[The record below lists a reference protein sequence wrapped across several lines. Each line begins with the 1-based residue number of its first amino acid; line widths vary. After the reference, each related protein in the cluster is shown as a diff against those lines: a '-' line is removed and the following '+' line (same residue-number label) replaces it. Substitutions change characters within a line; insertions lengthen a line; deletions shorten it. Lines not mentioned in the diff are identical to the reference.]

1 MIRVDLSIILNKLGD
16 IHKVALEQASTL
28 CIERGNNEVG
38 VLHLLYALLDSPLND
53 CRVLME
59 DLGFDIEDLQFKIA
73 KHIAPAEI
81 EIDVYPTFS
90 PLLINAL
97 QDAWLLSTTE
107 LAQSQLRSGAFLLA
121 ILMQIERYLPM
132 EFKALFSK
140 INRESFRQNF
150 TSLLA
155 NSAEN
160 NDIASLRKQSESSLL
175 APESNL
181 HKYTIDLTHQAKNG
195 ELDPVFARDEEI
207 YLMIDILSRRRK
219 NNPIVVGDAGVGKSA
234 LIEGLA
240 QKIASDNVPESLL
253 GVRLL
258 MLDLGLL
265 QAGASIKG
273 EFEKRLKGIIDEVK
287 ASEEPIILFID
298 EAHTL
303 IGAGNNEGGT
313 DAANLLKPALARGEL
328 RTIGATTWREYK
340 KYFEKDPALSRRF
353 QLVMVDEPSVVDT
366 IDIMRGLRTTYEK
379 SHNVIITD
387 KALKAAAALS
397 DRYLTGRQLPDKAI
411 DILDTACARVAIN
424 FNVPP
429 LALTQL
435 KNKLY
440 QLELEKT
447 LVSRE
452 MLFGDK
458 EQQSRYDELLQEE
471 ILIIAEIDVLEESWE
486 TQKALVNTLIGL
498 REKILNLEAEDSEE
512 KEEVATL
519 LESKIAQFNALNTED
534 VLVHSAVDEKQISA
548 VISDWTGIPINKM
561 NADDLVKM
569 TELPSYLEEGIKGQ
583 SLGIHKIHQRL
594 LTTRADLHKQGRPQG
609 AFLLVGPSGVGKTET
624 ALQIADLLYGGK
636 QFLTTINMSEYQEKH
651 TISRLI
657 GSPPGYVGYGEGGIL
672 TEAIRQ
678 KPYSIVLLDEVEKG
692 HPEVLN
698 IFYQAFDK
706 GEILDGE
713 GRRIDCQNIL
723 FFMTSNL
730 GYKTIVEHHEDSKKL
745 HDHLYQELVT
755 FFQPALLARM
765 EIVPYLPLSNPVMR
779 EIVVYKLNQLKE
791 SLMTRYGAKVELSDL
806 LVTTIL
812 EKITRAENGAR
823 MIEAIIEGELLPSLS
838 LQILQRISRSEDIS
852 NISLSVEDD
861 GLFMSKVH

>member
-1 MIRVDLSIILNKLGD
+1 MPLIRIDLSIILNKLGD
-16 IHKVALEQASTL
+16 IHKVALEKASTL
-28 CIERGNNEVG
+28 CIERGNNEVS
-38 VLHLLYALLDSPLND
+38 VLHLLYSLLDSPLND
-53 CRVLME
+53 CRVLLE
-59 DLGFDIEDLQFKIA
+59 DLDFDLEDLQLKIA
-73 KHIAPAEI
+73 KHIPATHI
-81 EIDVYPTFS
+81 EADVYPTFS

-107 LAQSQLRSGAFLLA
+107 LAQTQLRSGAFFLA
-121 ILMQIERYLPM
+121 VLMQIERYLPI
-132 EFKALFSK
+132 EFKAIFSK

-150 TSLLA
+150 TSLLT
-155 NSAEN
+155 NSAESDEETVLNKN
-160 NDIASLRKQSESSLL
+160 NKSSIFTS
-175 APESNL
+175 ESNL
-181 HKYTIDLTHQAKNG
+181 HKYTTDLTQQAKNG

-240 QKIASDNVPESLL
+240 QKIANDNVPNSLL

-273 EFEKRLKGIIDEVK
+273 EFEKRLKGIVDEVK

-303 IGAGNNEGGT
+303 IGAGNSEGGA

-353 QLVMVDEPSVVDT
+353 QLVMVDEPSVTDT
-366 IDIMRGLRTTYEK
+366 VDIMRGLRTTYEK

-387 KALKAAAALS
+387 NALKAAAALS

-429 LALTQL
+429 LVLTQL
-435 KNKLY
+435 KNKLS
-440 QLELEKT
+440 QLDLEKT

-452 MLFGDK
+452 VLFGNK
-458 EQQSRYDELLQEE
+458 QQQDRYDELLQDENL
-471 ILIIAEIDVLEESWE
+471 LINDIKDLEESWE
-486 TQKALVNTLIGL
+486 TQKTLVKTLIDL
-498 REKILNLEAEDSEE
+498 RKKILSSKDGID
-512 KEEVATL
+512 KEEITAL
-519 LESKIAQFNALNTED
+519 LESKSTQFNALNAED
-534 VLVHSAVDEKQISA
+534 VLVHSAVDEQQISA

-569 TELPSYLEEGIKGQ
+569 TELPTYLEESIKGQ

-678 KPYSIVLLDEVEKG
+678 KPYSVVLLDEVEKG

-713 GRRIDCQNIL
+713 GRLIDCQNIL

-730 GYKTIVEHHEDSKKL
+730 GYKTIVEHHEDTKKL
-745 HDHLYQELVT
+745 HDYLYQELVI

-765 EIVPYLPLSNPVMR
+765 EIVPYLPLSNSVME
-779 EIVVYKLNQLKE
+779 EIVVYKLNQLKS
-791 SLMTRYGAKVELSDL
+791 SLMTRYNAQVALSDL
-806 LVTTIL
+806 LVPSIL
-812 EKITRAENGAR
+812 EKITRTENGAR

-838 LQILQRISRSEDIS
+838 LHILQKLSRSEEIS
-852 NISLSVEDD
+852 NIVLNVEED
-861 GLFMSKVH
+861 GSFTSKVG